1 MPTMLHNPASLFN
14 GEGQQHPPFTRCWL
28 TVEAQ
33 HKTPL
38 YKSTRCPMI
47 GMAFI
52 SDLMQRYSPRTVMRA
67 TQTTLTIHHQNVCG
81 TWPLNSQH
89 PRKWPRWTVAAK
101 SRHCFVRPTTSHMM
115 NALQHAKVFL
125 TGLHILTH
133 HQLNDECTATQNTHL
148 TGFYWPT
155 KAAWLMRCNAKHIW
169 LVFTDPQKPQLMRC
183 NANHIWLNYIYWP
196 TTSHMIDTLQ
206 HKITSDWIITLHY
219 TPALP
224 YLAKHIWLDYTPA
237 LPCHYTPCKTYPT
250 GLYPGLALPLHTL
263 QNTSNW
269 IIPWPCLAITHLA
282 KHIQLDYTPA
292 LPCHYLAKHI
302 WLDYTPALPC
312 HYTPC
317 KTHPTGLYPGL
328 ALPLHT
334 SQNTSDWI
342 IPLPCLAITH
352 LEKHIQLD
360 YTPALPCHY
369 TLRKTH
375 LTGLYPGLALPL
387 HTSQNTSDWIIPLPC
402 LTHFVKRIWL
412 DSTPAL

>member
-14 GEGQQHPPFTRCWL
+14 GDGQQHPPFTLCWL

-133 HQLNDECTATQNTHL
+133 HQLNGEYTATQNTHL

-155 KAAWLMRCNAKHIW
+155 KAARLMRCNAKHIW
-169 LVFTDPQKPQLMRC
+169 LVFTDPQKPQLIRC
-183 NANHIWLNYIYWP
+183 NAKHIWLNYIYWP

-206 HKITSDWIITLHY
+206 HKITSDWII
-219 TPALP
+219 
-224 YLAKHIWLDYTPA
+224 
-237 LPCHYTPCKTYPT
+237 
-250 GLYPGLALPLHTL
+250 PLH
-263 QNTSNW
+263 
-269 IIPWPCLAITHLA
+269 
-282 KHIQLDYTPA
+282 
-292 LPCHYLAKHI
+292 
-302 WLDYTPALPC
+302 YTPALPC

-317 KTHPTGLYPGL
+317 KTHPTGLYPCL
-328 ALPLHT
+328 ALPCTPCKTYLTGLYPCLAMPLHIL
-334 SQNTSDWI
+334 QNTSDWI
-342 IPLPCLAITH
+342 IP
-352 LEKHIQLD
+352 LD

-369 TLRKTH
+369 IPHKTH
-375 LTGLYPGLALPL
+375 PTGLYLALPL
-387 HTSQNTSDWIIPLPC
+387 YTLQNTSNWIIPLPC
-402 LTHFVKRIWL
+402 LTHFVKHIWL
-412 DSTPAL
+412 NSTPAL